1 MSAGITSFEALL
13 APMDRATFER
23 DYLDRRPAYIEGG
36 ADKFR
41 AVMNWQIL
49 NRLLGMT
56 TIWSHQSL
64 KLVFE
69 KEPVPASEYAT
80 PAPGRDGGQVLRPD
94 PERVRRWLA
103 RGATLVANDIDQL
116 TPELSTLARVMEE
129 ALGGKVQAN
138 LYLSSRKKQGFRVH
152 YDTHDVFAIH
162 CEGEK
167 TWFVFEGRAEVPIA
181 HPMFK
186 NVPQEVHERQKGALW
201 REIRMKPGDLLYL
214 PRGQYHYALAD
225 EGGCVHIALGVT
237 YPIGLDVLS
246 YLFERMVAEPLARHN
261 LPRGDDAALAAR
273 LSALGDRI
281 AAMLREEKTLA
292 DMRRFLADYRW
303 PRGTYDLPEL
313 LDAARLRYRV
323 SAERV
328 RLVTKNGQVALVDV
342 VTRQGVPVPSELV
355 LMTQWVLARQSF
367 DRGSFDQAFA
377 SDPPGKREKFLKDME
392 KMAILRLE
400 A

>member
-1 MSAGITSFEALL
+1 MSAAITSFDDLL

-23 DYLDRRPAYIEGG
+23 EYLDRRPAYIEGG
-36 ADKFR
+36 AEKFR
-41 AVMNWQIL
+41 AVMNWEIL

-56 TIWSHQSL
+56 TVWSHQSL
-64 KLVFE
+64 KLVLD
-69 KEPVPASEYAT
+69 KEPVPATEYAS
-80 PAPGRDGGQVLRPD
+80 PAPGRDGGQVLRPE
-94 PERVRRWLA
+94 PERVRSWLA

-138 LYLSSRKKQGFRVH
+138 LYLSSRRKQGFRVH

-186 NVPQEVHERQKGALW
+186 NVPQEVHETQKGALW
-201 REIRMKPGDLLYL
+201 RGIRMKPGDLLYL

-225 EGGCVHIALGVT
+225 EGGCIHIALGVT
-237 YPIGLDVLS
+237 FPIGLDVVS
-246 YLFERMVAEPLARHN
+246 YLFDRMVAEPLARRN

-273 LSALGDRI
+273 LGELGERI
-281 AAMLREEKTLA
+281 AAVLREDRTLA
-292 DMRRFLADYRW
+292 DMRRFLAGYRW
-303 PRGTYDLPEL
+303 PRGTYDLPDP
-313 LDAARLRYRV
+313 LDPGRVRYRV
-323 SAERV
+323 TAGRV
-328 RLVTKNGQVALVDV
+328 RLVTKNGQAALVDT
-342 VTRQGVPVPSELV
+342 VTRKGVPVPPGLV
-355 LMTQWVLARQSF
+355 LMTQWVLGREAF
-367 DRGSFDQAFA
+367 DRRSFDQAFTA
-377 SDPPGKREKFLKDME
+377 EPAAKREKFLKDME
-392 KMAILRLE
+392 NMAILRLD

>member
-1 MSAGITSFEALL
+1 MSPSIRSFDDLL

-23 DYLDRRPAYIEGG
+23 DYLDRRSAYIQGG

-41 AVMNWQIL
+41 EVMNWQVL

-64 KLVFE
+64 RLVYD
-69 KEPVPASEYAT
+69 KEPVPPAEYAS

-116 TPELSTLARVMEE
+116 TPELSTVARVMEE

-138 LYLSSRKKQGFRVH
+138 LYLSSKKKQGFRVH

-167 TWFVFEGRAEVPIA
+167 TWYVFEGRAEVPIA

-186 NVPQEVHERQKGALW
+186 NVPQEVHEKQKGALW

-237 YPIGLDVLS
+237 YPIGLDVVS
-246 YLFERMVAEPLARHN
+246 YLFERMVAEPLARRN
-261 LPRGDDAALAAR
+261 LPRHDPDALASVLA
-273 LSALGDRI
+273 ALGDRI
-281 AAMLREEKTLA
+281 AEVLRDERTRE
-292 DMRRFLADYRW
+292 DIRRFMAGYHW

-313 LDAARLRYRV
+313 LDPGRVRYRV
-323 SAERV
+323 GARRL
-328 RLVTKNGQVALVDV
+328 RLVTRQGRSALVDAM
-342 VTRQGVPVPSELV
+342 TGQGVPVPPELL
-355 LMTQWVLARQSF
+355 LMTQWVLARDGFDRRSF
-367 DRGSFDQAFA
+367 DEAFA
-377 SDPPGKREKFLKDME
+377 AEPAEKREKFLRDME
-392 KMAILRLE
+392 TMAVLRPE
-400 A
+400 G